1 MTRKLRLRKAD
12 RVRLRLLSE
21 RDRDRVVSI
30 ADEREQSVSTV
41 LRLLA
46 TRFDGDLN
54 AYDRAID
61 ADVERTAKAW
71 RDELTTSEALAK
83 LITQNART
91 EDR

>member
-41 LRLLA
+41 LRLLGGRFGGNLDAYEAALEADNERA
-46 TRFDGDLN
+46 TAALLREYFGREEQRSHD
-54 AYDRAID
+54 
-61 ADVERTAKAW
+61 
-71 RDELTTSEALAK
+71 DET
-83 LITQNART
+83 NG
-91 EDR
+91 